1 MEKQDKLKRYLR
13 KDYSELVEFPV
24 ELVDRD
30 GVVRR
35 YSFEE
40 SVEVYQRRIQTAAWR
55 YDDAD
60 LIAAEVDHCTKR
72 IEQIERSFL
81 LRRQGGAFRGHED
94 MHSTV
99 RPDPSVLALLDR
111 AYRGTLARAGYQIR
125 GGADLQVP
133 IVRLEGGEPAEAWRI
148 GFDED
153 EHHLLYVYRF
163 AGEEGQATRDRFR
176 AWSLAMRCAARL
188 PSADVEHVLYVE
200 EREDLGFALTGR
212 VEMPAA
218 LRAQS
223 EPLDDPSE
231 VLPSAESGPAPGEA
245 EGEGEDESPAGL
257 PPTSVAGSG
266 EGSGDSGGAGRDDDE
281 GEDDG
286 PPGAALWE
294 VDLPSWTSID
304 DESDAPAGTVEFAEG
319 VARLRAGDPSS
330 AIDRFRAAVSANPW
344 STEIYRVLV
353 TLLDAAGRHEEAG
366 LYARMAERHLP
377 DDAVI
382 ALQVGLNLLRQGRHR
397 AALASIDRALRL
409 DPDLHQAHYFAG
421 LVHASRGR
429 LPQATM
435 HLALACGGDDVR
447 HRAEVALEWVG
458 RQRAG
463 LLRLRIGAGA
473 LVILGV
479 IGLLLGSAWTLV
491 AAWGVALAAVLSGRP
506 VRAARALAA
515 FRGQL
520 SGGGAAAP
528 EADRLRGG

>member
-55 YDDAD
+55 YDDPD
-60 LIAAEVDHCTKR
+60 LVAAEVDHCTKR

-81 LRRQGGAFRGHED
+81 LRRRGGAFRGHED

-111 AYRGTLARAGYQIR
+111 AYRDALARAGYQLR

-148 GFDED
+148 GFAED
-153 EHHLLYVYRF
+153 EYHVLYVYPF
-163 AGEEGQATRDRFR
+163 VGEAAQETRALFR
-176 AWSLAMRCAARL
+176 AWSLAMRCAAMS

-212 VEMPAA
+212 VELPAA
-218 LRAQS
+218 LRVQS
-223 EPLDDPSE
+223 EPLDDPCE
-231 VLPSAESGPAPGEA
+231 APLTVQADPDAEEA
-245 EGEGEDESPAGL
+245 EAEEESPA
-257 PPTSVAGSG
+257 PPPRSETVGSAVGGGGPG
-266 EGSGDSGGAGRDDDE
+266 EIGKDGDE

-286 PPGAALWE
+286 ARGGALWE
-294 VDLPSWTSID
+294 VDLPSWTSAD
-304 DESDAPAGTVEFAEG
+304 DESDAPAGTAEFAEG
-319 VARLRAGDPSS
+319 VARLRAGDPPG

-463 LLRLRIGAGA
+463 VLRLRIGAGA
-473 LVILGV
+473 LVVLGV
-479 IGLLLGSAWTLV
+479 IGALLGSAWTLV

-506 VRAARALAA
+506 VRAARALST
-515 FRGQL
+515 FRSQL
-520 SGGGAAAP
+520 AGGGAAAP
-528 EADRLRGG
+528 EPDRLLGG